1 MSYLQV
7 VKSSS
12 FSPSLYISYISN
24 VLQKFQETDCRE
36 KAGSNIHLS
45 VTVASLPTLQGG
57 ALLADG
63 GSGRACRAT
72 ETSAALP
79 VEVPPPAPPTPRG
92 QCPKVKN
99 RNGKE
104 AAPLE
109 ADTHALGNAPRVQGP
124 LLSVHVNL
132 QICMLRNY
140 VAQSALSYVR

>member
-1 MSYLQV
+1 M

-36 KAGSNIHLS
+36 TAGSNIHLS

-72 ETSAALP
+72 GTSAALP
-79 VEVPPPAPPTPRG
+79 VEVPPPAPPHPVDSVPR
-92 QCPKVKN
+92 
-99 RNGKE
+99 
-104 AAPLE
+104 
-109 ADTHALGNAPRVQGP
+109 
-124 LLSVHVNL
+124 
-132 QICMLRNY
+132 
-140 VAQSALSYVR
+140 